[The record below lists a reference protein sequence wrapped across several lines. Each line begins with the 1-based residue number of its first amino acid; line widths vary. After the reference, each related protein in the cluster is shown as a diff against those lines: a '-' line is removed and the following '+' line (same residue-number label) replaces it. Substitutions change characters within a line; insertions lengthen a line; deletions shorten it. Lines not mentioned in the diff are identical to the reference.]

1 MSINKFSKFVQQD
14 IQNSRADEIEEYV
27 EIVADN
33 FFDIAFTGDLKQD
46 VDLVVSREG
55 GRPSGGLLPLR
66 LKNGRLVSAFTLR
79 NLLTVKM
86 QQIAKSK
93 MGKNGRL
100 RYQTGRLLRSAIV
113 EPQIVNENNVVSLRF
128 RYMFA
133 PYEVFDPK
141 ADVVTDGGFMKRRL
155 ATIQRSPRKL
165 FRESLREAAKEILYR
180 GYDIRVAQVGVR
192 KR

>member
-1 MSINKFSKFVQQD
+1 MPLNKFSRFVQQD
-14 IQNSRADEIEEYV
+14 IARSKADETDEYA

-33 FFDIAFTGDLKQD
+33 FIDIALTGDLIQD
-46 VDLVVSREG
+46 VNLVVSREG
-55 GRPSGGLLPLR
+55 ERPTGLLPLR

-93 MGKNGRL
+93 MGRGGRL
-100 RYQTGRLLRSAIV
+100 HNRTGRLLRSAIV
-113 EPQIVNENNVVSLRF
+113 EPQIVNENNVISLRF

-141 ADVVTDGGFMKRRL
+141 ADIVTDGGAMKSRL
-155 ATIQRSPRKL
+155 ATAQRNPRKL

-192 KR
+192 QR